1 MKKLLILLS
10 LTTAMTAF
18 GIAPQGNTVEE
29 SNMDVTATVIKP
41 LTVEATEMEFGRVI
55 QGNNATASSNYK
67 ISGEKG
73 ELISVEIPSTVE
85 LTSTTGDK
93 MTATI
98 EYQNLPTS
106 IGANGSS
113 IASVDGHLEVSSD
126 QAVGTYTGTL
136 TARVQYQ

>member
-10 LTTAMTAF
+10 LTTAITTF
-18 GIAPQGNTVEE
+18 GAPVGNTLNE

-41 LTVEATEMEFGRVI
+41 LTVEATKMEFGKVI
-55 QGNNATASSNYK
+55 QGSNAIASSSYK
-67 ISGEKG
+67 ISGEEG
-73 ELISVEIPSTVE
+73 ELISVEIPSSVE

-98 EYQNLPTS
+98 EYRNLPTS
-106 IGANGSS
+106 IGANGST
-113 IASVDGHLEVSSD
+113 IAAVDGHLRVASD
-126 QAVGTYTGTL
+126 QAVGTYSGTL